1 MGIGRPKG
9 GSNRKWDKEDK
20 LRIVK
25 RYLNEGIGR
34 IALAKEENI
43 SSGML
48 YIWIQKYL
56 DEGEQG
62 LVNNKKKGNS
72 YAAIHTSKKL
82 SEVDRLR
89 LIVAKQEVEIE
100 RLKKGYLVKG
110 AGANKEFVITKD
122 VSLK

>member
-1 MGIGRPKG
+1 MGIGIPKG

-43 SSGML
+43 SGGML

-62 LVNNKKKGNS
+62 LVNNKKKGNH
-72 YAAIHTSKKL
+72 YAAIHTSKTL

>member
-43 SSGML
+43 SGGML

-62 LVNNKKKGNS
+62 LVNNKKKG
-72 YAAIHTSKKL
+72 
-82 SEVDRLR
+82 
-89 LIVAKQEVEIE
+89 
-100 RLKKGYLVKG
+100 
-110 AGANKEFVITKD
+110 
-122 VSLK
+122 